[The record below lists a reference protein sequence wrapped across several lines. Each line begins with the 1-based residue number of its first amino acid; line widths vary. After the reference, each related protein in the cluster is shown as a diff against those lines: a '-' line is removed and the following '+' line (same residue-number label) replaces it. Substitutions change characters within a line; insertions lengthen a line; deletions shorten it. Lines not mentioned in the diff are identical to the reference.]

1 MKKLM
6 EETVDGWHEMEN
18 KKVVMV
24 VVVVVVEEMCV
35 SAGIQ
40 TGAVE
45 KLYRRQFIG
54 S

>member
-1 MKKLM
+1 M
-6 EETVDGWHEMEN
+6 DAWHEMELEN
-18 KKVVMV
+18 K
-24 VVVVVVEEMCV
+24 VVVVEEMCV

-40 TGAVE
+40 KGAVE